1 MPATGTAPDSSPA
14 GRRATVV
21 LGTFGRV
28 VGQRI
33 ELDATGRG
41 RSVVL
46 GVRHRRPAS
55 CTVALAVGRELERRG
70 VPTVVGT
77 TCAPHRPPAAQP

>member
-1 MPATGTAPDSSPA
+1 MPATGSAPGSSPA
-14 GRRATVV
+14 RRRATLV

-55 CTVALAVGRELERRG
+55 CTVGLAVGRELERRN
-70 VPTVVGT
+70 VPTVLGAT
-77 TCAPHRPPAAQP
+77 RSPDRTPAAQP